1 LGGFAVLTPVDQLGL
16 DEAALRESILE
27 KLIYAVGKDPDHA
40 GARDWGVA
48 LSLAVRDR
56 IVDFWLPTTRRTYEE
71 RRKRVYYMSLEFLI
85 GRLLRDSMANLGI
98 TEQCRAALAGYG
110 VDFSEVLESE
120 PDAAL
125 GNGGLGRLAAC
136 FLESMS
142 RLGIACYGY
151 GIRYEHGLFRQS
163 IRDGWQIE
171 HAEDWLTMG
180 HPWEFERRDVV
191 YPIGFGGTVEAGP
204 DGRMT
209 WRASEQVLAKA
220 YDTPVAGW
228 QGAHVNTLRLWS
240 ARPAEALDLDRF
252 NRGKFLEAAQQQIL
266 AETIS
271 RILYPNDS
279 TPEGQE
285 LRLKQEYFFTSASL
299 QDLVCRFLRE
309 HDDLASLS
317 EHVAV
322 QLNDTHPAIAVPE
335 LIRLLVDQHGM
346 VFNAAV
352 EITRGCISYTNHT
365 LMPEALECWPLGL
378 FGRVLPRHLEIIEQL
393 NDRFLASL
401 EPTSVDRRELGIL
414 TDNSVRMGNLAFIG
428 SHKVNGVSALH
439 TELMKQTVF
448 RGLHTVFPDRIV
460 NQTNGITP
468 RRWLYECNPGLT
480 RLLTDTIGDRW
491 VADLE
496 RIEAVAGYADDP
508 AFRAAFADVKLAN
521 KQRLATEIQRRVDIM
536 VDPHALFDIHI
547 KRVHEYKRQLL
558 NVLEAIALYRAIR
571 DDPYGDWQPRVKVFA
586 GKAAPSYVMAK
597 LIIKLINDVA
607 RVVNADPL
615 VGDRLKIVFL
625 PNYNVS
631 LAELIIP
638 AADLSEQIS
647 TAGME
652 ASGTGNM
659 KLALNGALTVGTL
672 DGANIE
678 IRERVGEGNIHIFGL
693 TADEVAAKRAN
704 GYYPRAEIEAQPA
717 LREALH
723 DIALGAFAP
732 DRAQHFEGLLHDLW
746 HHDHFLV
753 AADFAAYAA
762 VQRQIDRAFAD
773 HAEWTRRA
781 VLNTARVGWF
791 SSDRTIRSY
800 ASDIWRVPPT
810 EPTGGAA

>member
-1 LGGFAVLTPVDQLGL
+1 LGGFEVLKSIDRRGL
-16 DEAALRESILE
+16 DETALRESILE
-27 KLIYAVGKDPDHA
+27 KLIYAVGRDPA
-40 GARDWGVA
+40 RAVARDWGVA

-56 IVDFWLPTTRRTYEE
+56 IVDCWLPGSRPIHEGRG
-71 RRKRVYYMSLEFLI
+71 KRVYYLSLEFLI

-98 TEQCRAALAGYG
+98 TEQCRAALASYG

-142 RLGIACYGY
+142 RLGIACFGY

-180 HPWEFERRDVV
+180 HPWEFERPEVV
-191 YPIGFGGTVEAGP
+191 YPVDFGGTVEAGP
-204 DGRMT
+204 DGRTT
-209 WRASEQVLAKA
+209 WRASGQVLAKA
-220 YDTPVAGW
+220 YDTPIAGW
-228 QGAHVNTLRLWS
+228 RGAHVNTLRLWS

-299 QDLVCRFLRE
+299 QDLVRRFVYE
-309 HDDLASLS
+309 HGALAALP
-317 EHVAV
+317 EHVAI

-335 LIRLLVDQHGM
+335 LIRLLVDQRGM
-346 VFNAAV
+346 AFDAAV

-393 NDRFLASL
+393 NDRFLAGV
-401 EPTSVDRRELGIL
+401 EPTTIDRRELGIL
-414 TDNSVRMGNLAFIG
+414 TDDSVRMGNLAFIG
-428 SHKVNGVSALH
+428 SHRVNGVSALH

-448 RGLHTVFPDRIV
+448 RGLHTVFPGRIV

-468 RRWLYECNPGLT
+468 RRWLYECNPGLAQLVT
-480 RLLTDTIGDRW
+480 ETIGDGW

-496 RIEAVAGYADDP
+496 RIEAVAAYADD
-508 AFRAAFADVKLAN
+508 AGFRAAFADVKLAN
-521 KQRLATEIQRRVDIM
+521 KQRLAAEIQRRVDIM
-536 VDPHALFDIHI
+536 VDPQALFDIHI

-558 NVLEAIALYRAIR
+558 NILEAVALYRAIR
-571 DDPYGDWQPRVKVFA
+571 DDPYGDWQPRVKIFA

-607 RVVNADPL
+607 SVVNADPL

-678 IRERVGEGNIHIFGL
+678 IRERVGEDNIHIFGL
-693 TADEVAAKRAN
+693 TADEVAARRAN

-723 DIALGAFAP
+723 DIALGAFAA
-732 DRAQHFEGLLHDLW
+732 DRSQHFQSLLHDLW
-746 HHDHFLV
+746 HRDRFLV

-762 VQRQIDRAFAD
+762 VQRQIDRAFVD

-800 ASDIWRVPPT
+800 ARDIWRVAPA
-810 EPTGGAA
+810 EPAGGSA

>member
-1 LGGFAVLTPVDQLGL
+1 LGGFAVLTPVDRLGL
-16 DEAALRESILE
+16 DEAALRDSILE

-98 TEQCRAALAGYG
+98 TDQCRAALASYG

-180 HPWEFERRDVV
+180 HPWEFERRDVF

-209 WRASEQVLAKA
+209 WRASEEVLAKA

-252 NRGKFLEAAQQQIL
+252 NRGKFLEAAQQQVL

-346 VFNAAV
+346 AFDAAV
-352 EITRGCISYTNHT
+352 DVTKGCISYTNHT

-393 NDRFLASL
+393 NDRFLAGL
-401 EPTSVDRRELGIL
+401 EPASVDRRELGIL
-414 TDNSVRMGNLAFIG
+414 TDSTVRMGNLAFIG

-448 RGLHTVFPDRIV
+448 RGLHAIFPDRIV

-468 RRWLYECNPGLT
+468 RRWLYECNPQLAQ
-480 RLLTDTIGDRW
+480 LITDTIGDRW

-496 RIEAVAGYADDP
+496 RIEAVVPYADDA
-508 AFRAAFADVKLAN
+508 AFRAAFADIKLAN
-521 KQRLATEIQRRVDIM
+521 KQRLAAEIQRRVDVA
-536 VDPHALFDIHI
+536 VDPRALFDIHI

-558 NVLEAIALYRAIR
+558 NILEAVALYRAIR

-672 DGANIE
+672 DGANVE
-678 IRERVGEGNIHIFGL
+678 IRERVGADNIHIFGL
-693 TADEVAAKRAN
+693 TAEEVAARRGN

-723 DIALGAFAP
+723 DIALGVFAP
-732 DRAQHFEGLLHDLW
+732 DRSEHFQALLHDLW

-753 AADFAAYAA
+753 AADYAAYAA
-762 VQRQIDRAFAD
+762 MQRQIDRAFAD

-791 SSDRTIRSY
+791 SSDRTICSY
-800 ASDIWRVPPT
+800 ARDIWRVAPA
-810 EPTGGAA
+810 EPA

>member
-1 LGGFAVLTPVDQLGL
+1 MGGFAVLTPVDQLGL
-16 DEAALRESILE
+16 DEVALRESILE

-810 EPTGGAA
+810 EPTGGSA

>member
-810 EPTGGAA
+810 EPTGGSA